1 MDMNKQKNLVI
12 GLAVSLLLIIFV
24 LLNTEPVTIN
34 FLVVKPKLPLIVV
47 LVIMACVGA
56 LVSWLMGEKSQND
69 QKGAWGFFK
78 KKNDKKINE

>member
-1 MDMNKQKNLVI
+1 MNKQKNLVI

-47 LVIMACVGA
+47 LVIMAFLGA
-56 LVSWLMGEKSQND
+56 LVSWLMGEKSHEE
-69 QKGAWGFFK
+69 QKRSWGLFK
-78 KKNDKKINE
+78 KKNNKKINE

>member
-1 MDMNKQKNLVI
+1 MNKQKNLVI

-47 LVIMACVGA
+47 LVIMAFLVA
-56 LVSWLMGEKSQND
+56 LVSWLMGEKSHEE
-69 QKGAWGFFK
+69 QKRSWGLFK
-78 KKNDKKINE
+78 KKTNKKINE